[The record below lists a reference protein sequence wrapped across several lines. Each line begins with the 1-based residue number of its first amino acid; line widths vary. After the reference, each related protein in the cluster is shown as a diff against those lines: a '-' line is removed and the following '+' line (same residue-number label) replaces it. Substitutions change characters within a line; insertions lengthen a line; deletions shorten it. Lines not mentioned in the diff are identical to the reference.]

1 MGTLLRLPDHFGMIK
16 TTLFVLLLGT
26 LSCAFGQVER
36 IDLGSRGQITLYLLG
51 DWKADVSTLGGNTTL
66 TISPSR
72 ESVNASATLAISFP
86 EVDRFET
93 KSRLKLRVETDAY
106 NLTEESVE
114 GRAVAREFR
123 VPAAMMGFYC
133 SFTDRNL
140 RGQPPQKGNYKVMSL
155 GKIKLAPDVLV
166 DVQIMADGFRD
177 EPYQQLLGAIE
188 GMEFKPGP
196 GR

>member
-1 MGTLLRLPDHFGMIK
+1 MIK
-16 TTLFVLLLGT
+16 TTLLLLLGT
-26 LSCAFGQVER
+26 LSCAFGQVET

-51 DWKADVSTLGGNTTL
+51 EWKADVSTIGGNTTL

-86 EVDRFET
+86 EVDRLET

-106 NLTEESVE
+106 NLAEESVE
-114 GRAVAREFR
+114 GRAVAREFHL
-123 VPAAMMGFYC
+123 PAGIMGFYC

-166 DVQIMADGFRD
+166 DVQIKADGFRD

-188 GMEFKPGP
+188 GMEFKPGS

>member
-1 MGTLLRLPDHFGMIK
+1 MKTLVAF
-16 TTLFVLLLGT
+16 LLLSV
-26 LSCAFGQVER
+26 SCAFGQVET

-51 DWKADVSTLGGNTTL
+51 EWKADTSTIGGNTTL

-72 ESVNASATLAISFP
+72 ESVNASATIAISFP
-86 EVDRFET
+86 EIDRLDT
-93 KSRLKLRVETDAY
+93 KSRLKLRVEADAY
-106 NLTEESVE
+106 GLAEESVE
-114 GRAVAREFR
+114 GRAVAREFHL
-123 VPAAMMGFYC
+123 PAGMMGYYC

-140 RGQPPQKGNYKVMSL
+140 RGQPPQKGNYKVMSM

-166 DVQIMADGFRD
+166 EVQIMADGFRD

-188 GMEFKPGP
+188 GMEFKPGA

>member
-1 MGTLLRLPDHFGMIK
+1 MK
-16 TTLFVLLLGT
+16 TLFTLVLLSV
-26 LSCAFGQVER
+26 SCAFGQVET
-36 IDLGSRGQITLYLLG
+36 IDLGPRGKITLYLLG
-51 DWKADVSTLGGNTTL
+51 EWKTDVSTIGGGTTL
-66 TISPSR
+66 TISPTR
-72 ESVNASATLAISFP
+72 ESVNASATLTVSFP
-86 EVDRFET
+86 EVDRLET
-93 KSRLKLRVETDAY
+93 KSRLKLRVEADAY
-106 NLTEESVE
+106 QVAEESVE

-140 RGQPPQKGNYKVMSL
+140 RGQPPQKGNYKVMSI

-166 DVQIMADGFRD
+166 DVQILADGFRD

-188 GMEFKPGP
+188 GMEFEPRR